1 MRQQYK
7 RQSFATWA
15 FWLTLLVGGT
25 LYGASHFDW
34 FDIAWPRL
42 TSAQGPAVAQAT
54 TPADP
59 SAHPLPPNGQIEVTN
74 SVGPQSEPPP
84 EVEDAPPPTKHESM
98 KSAKARLM
106 VQRAEDTAPK
116 LRSNPTTPSSVE
128 PASIDDVEMTRPK
141 FSAPSDPSSTPP
153 PQKPTLQAQSEPTPE
168 SAAEPPVRQ
177 AAAPSMPSDVAPAS
191 HTVEESAQPAAPNS
205 TTPAATAPAVDPE
218 LATRL
223 KTIDGFLEA
232 DDILRAHRELSTIYW
247 SKPGWRSAIQ
257 QRIEKTANAI
267 YFDPRLH
274 FVEPYIVSP
283 NDQIAQLAKRYNIPW
298 QYLAKL
304 NRIDD
309 PKKLR
314 PGRKLKVIQGPFSAI
329 VEAGSF
335 LMTIHAYGY
344 FVRAYPIGI
353 GKDSSTP
360 LGKLAVLNKVVKPQ
374 YTDPHG
380 RVIDPDDPQ
389 NPLGPR
395 WLDLGNSYGI
405 HGTIDPGSIGKAE
418 SRGCIRMRNEDVTE
432 VFDMLNVGSEVTIRP

>member
-1 MRQQYK
+1 
-7 RQSFATWA
+7 
-15 FWLTLLVGGT
+15 
-25 LYGASHFDW
+25 
-34 FDIAWPRL
+34 
-42 TSAQGPAVAQAT
+42 
-54 TPADP
+54 
-59 SAHPLPPNGQIEVTN
+59 
-74 SVGPQSEPPP
+74 
-84 EVEDAPPPTKHESM
+84 
-98 KSAKARLM
+98 
-106 VQRAEDTAPK
+106 
-116 LRSNPTTPSSVE
+116 
-128 PASIDDVEMTRPK
+128 
-141 FSAPSDPSSTPP
+141 
-153 PQKPTLQAQSEPTPE
+153 
-168 SAAEPPVRQ
+168 
-177 AAAPSMPSDVAPAS
+177 MPSDVAPAS